1 MLPFYL
7 GVASS
12 VLVEW
17 YQTGDMSKA
26 TYLANFIIRT
36 LASVKK
42 RKDLITFIRRASVD
56 CSALGKRTSTRA
68 SQEELAYLGDCAAS
82 PIAKII

>member
-42 RKDLITFIRRASVD
+42 RKDLITLFVVPRWTVRHWGNGQAPVRPKKN
-56 CSALGKRTSTRA
+56 LLTWV
-68 SQEELAYLGDCAAS
+68 
-82 PIAKII
+82 IARPHL